1 MALDLSALTNPYGQE
16 LAGIERNRALATALM
31 QGGQQQPQGQMI
43 SGRYVAPSFAQ
54 NLNPLAQTVA
64 GLYGQTQADTKQAQL
79 ASTIQQKQAD
89 ILRGYAEAKTPQ
101 EKFALGTSPYAPAAL
116 QAATWDKLKT
126 QKLSADETLLEGGI
140 GGYTP
145 TFTAPSALAP
155 DVKAAAQLIGLNKP
169 RDQWT
174 SQELAAVNA
183 KATQIQLDKAQKNI
197 VNIPNFLEKT
207 FGGEVA
213 TDQAKKFNSMAT
225 VAENAPN
232 TIAQIQNQKKIL
244 DSGKFFSGKTA
255 NLQQDMALYADALG
269 LGGKDTV
276 TKAANTQ
283 SLVTGA
289 ADATLNAIST
299 SGLGSGQGFTDKDL
313 RFLQDA
319 KSFRIDMNKENIKR
333 VLDLQEKAVL
343 NTTNRYNQRLKTI
356 PQSTVN
362 SMGMSPV
369 TLPNSDLFNAADQI
383 IGK

>member
-64 GLYGQTQADTKQAQL
+64 GLYGQNRADAKQTEL
-79 ASTIQQKQAD
+79 ASTIQQKQAE
-89 ILRGYAEAKTPQ
+89 ILRRFADAKTPM
-101 EKFALGTSPYAPAAL
+101 EEFAAASDAYAPDYLKATIPDMLKTHNLPEGATLAKLSLGTGEMKPI
-116 QAATWDKLKT
+116 ATGGT
-126 QKLSADETLLEGGI
+126 KLSGE
-140 GGYTP
+140 
-145 TFTAPSALAP
+145 
-155 DVKAAAQLIGLNKP
+155 VKTAAQLLGITAP
-169 RDQWT
+169 QSQWT
-174 SQELAAVNA
+174 PQMLNAINA
-183 KATQIQLDKAQKNI
+183 KAMELKRAGGTT

-244 DSGKFFSGKTA
+244 QGGKFFSGKTA
-255 NLQQDMALYADALG
+255 NVQQDMAMYADALG
-269 LGGKDTV
+269 LGGKDTA